1 MQPVT
6 IPLQLAIIHHMDQHF
21 KPQPTTQDERPQQLA
36 VQDHQLQQ
44 TYDDVKKQCNDIYR
58 PPRDH
63 RPSNLF
69 VFSETPGIG
78 KTELLSEI
86 VKSQKGKNII
96 FAKSGSGE
104 EGIHSIARVSP
115 TERFIDLYVDSVVSS
130 GEDYGAVLYQLYCDI
145 ATLLK
150 KHDNGKDTVVI
161 IDPKEFG
168 PNSHLRTFGTHFA
181 TRQPLHVIQAYGL
194 VYERLATE
202 FPAAFFISA
211 HSSLN
216 FSNFDQ
222 HQGKSPVRQPDQHNH
237 TSLVTFP
244 GIEFDATT
252 MEVVCRK
259 MFENVKQ

>member
-1 MQPVT
+1 
-6 IPLQLAIIHHMDQHF
+6 
-21 KPQPTTQDERPQQLA
+21 
-36 VQDHQLQQ
+36 
-44 TYDDVKKQCNDIYR
+44 
-58 PPRDH
+58 
-63 RPSNLF
+63 
-69 VFSETPGIG
+69 
-78 KTELLSEI
+78 
-86 VKSQKGKNII
+86 
-96 FAKSGSGE
+96 
-104 EGIHSIARVSP
+104 
-115 TERFIDLYVDSVVSS
+115 
-130 GEDYGAVLYQLYCDI
+130 
-145 ATLLK
+145 
-150 KHDNGKDTVVI
+150 
-161 IDPKEFG
+161 
-168 PNSHLRTFGTHFA
+168 
-181 TRQPLHVIQAYGL
+181 L